1 MLLNTEMSS
10 SEKGRH
16 LGVDVT
22 DRKLPYKYIRIT
34 YRHWQNGIK

>member
-10 SEKGRH
+10 SEKVIH

-22 DRKLPYKYIRIT
+22 DRQLPYKYIRIT
-34 YRHWQNGIK
+34 YRH